1 MYNSFDNKMYCL
13 MLTVKSLRQTQ
24 KIHKPKFTNV
34 SSHFNLKK
42 CIATLVVDTIIS
54 LTIYNPQK

>member
-1 MYNSFDNKMYCL
+1 

-42 CIATLVVDTIIS
+42 CIATLVVDTLIS